1 MPFLI
6 AAVVLVGLLCLFDLL
21 LTFAVLRR
29 LRRHTAELERLASEP
44 RTLPYDP
51 SFLVGRTLPES
62 ATRAVPSPR
71 LVAFFDADCGA
82 CHEHAPAFAAQ
93 ARPDTSLAFI
103 TGEGRQAQNLVDV
116 VGGVSA
122 VVVAEEAAAVA
133 ADLGIQ
139 AFPMFLL
146 VDADGRIVRADT
158 GTDHLAEMAAT
169 V

>member
-6 AAVVLVGLLCLFDLL
+6 AAVVLVGMLCLVDLL

-29 LRRHTAELERLASEP
+29 LREHTTELERLAGGP
-44 RTLPYDP
+44 RTLPFDP
-51 SFLVGRTLPES
+51 SFLIGRTLPDT
-62 ATRAVPSPR
+62 ATRAAPSPR
-71 LVAFFDADCGA
+71 LVGFFDADCGS
-82 CHEHAPAFAAQ
+82 CHEHAPKFAAE
-93 ARPDTSLAFI
+93 ARPGTSLAFV
-103 TGEGRQAQNLVDV
+103 TGAGRQVQNLVDV
-116 VGGVSA
+116 VGRVSA

-139 AFPMFLL
+139 VFPMFLL

-158 GTDHLAEMAAT
+158 DADHLADMAAA